1 MRRRRASISSK
12 SCRPRVTRH
21 ASIGSDGENR
31 ALAFIRDKGFT
42 LIERNYRAGRAGEI
56 DIIARKDNMV
66 VFFEVKRRRSKSF
79 GGGIYAIT
87 EAKKRRIRAV
97 ARAFIASRPAY
108 QHKDITFRFDLIVIQ
123 GDDIEWV
130 EDMFR

>member
-1 MRRRRASISSK
+1 MVRR
-12 SCRPRVTRH
+12 
-21 ASIGSDGENR
+21 IGIGHRNR
-31 ALAFIRDKGFT
+31 THGFT

-56 DIIARKDNMV
+56 DIIARRENLV
-66 VFFEVKRRRSKSF
+66 VFFEVKRRRSNSY
-79 GGGIYAIT
+79 GGGIYAIS

-97 ARAFIASRPAY
+97 ARAFLASRPAY
-108 QHKDITFRFDLIVIQ
+108 QHKEITFRFDLIVIQ

>member
-1 MRRRRASISSK
+1 VAHR
-12 SCRPRVTRH
+12 
-21 ASIGSDGENR
+21 ASIGSDGEDR
-31 ALAFIRDKGFT
+31 ALAFIRGKGFT

-56 DIIARKDNMV
+56 DIIARRENLV
-66 VFFEVKRRRSKSF
+66 VFFEVKRRLSNTY

-97 ARAFIASRPAY
+97 ARVFLASRPAF